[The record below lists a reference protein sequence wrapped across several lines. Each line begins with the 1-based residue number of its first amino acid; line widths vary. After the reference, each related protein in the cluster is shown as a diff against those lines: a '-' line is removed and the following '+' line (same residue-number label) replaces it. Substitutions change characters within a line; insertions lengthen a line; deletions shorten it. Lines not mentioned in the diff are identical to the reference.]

1 MTVYVEK
8 PEINIREKLTELEQ
22 KTGQA
27 GKTILAAHSPQEV
40 FQYINAGRRNVL
52 INGNFEIAQR
62 GTSGTYTGGIWQYLS
77 PDRWMGHFDST
88 PTGAT
93 HHVIAG
99 GPNAGSNYFAEVRGP
114 SSGGNGNCYFGQRIE
129 SRNLANIRYQNAMVL
144 SGWVKRSG
152 SSTNTTLG
160 INIIC
165 PTATDNYAGYTT
177 HGAPFRGGSI
187 SGDGD
192 IQRNGNLTLSSPD
205 VWYYFTAIRH
215 DPVQLTNFDKGM
227 QLYFSMQGVNG
238 TDDKFQFAQMQL
250 EAGTVATPFEHRIY
264 AEELEL
270 CKRYFQKFG
279 GGANK
284 TIAHVYAPSTTELA
298 LLFRFAPE
306 MRVTPSVDWSS
317 ATTDMTYRYNSNNSQ
332 EFDRNDLSNDGSV
345 GQVTPQGGSMWIN
358 GWSHGQTTGDGGEI
372 RVYGYTP
379 EQFLFIQFD
388 SEL

>member
-62 GTSGTYTGGIWQYLS
+62 GTSGTYTGGIWKYLS
-77 PDRWMGHFDST
+77 PDRWMGHFDNS

-93 HHVIAG
+93 HHVFAG
-99 GPNAGSNYFAEVRGP
+99 GPNSGSNYFAEVRGP
-114 SSGGNGNCYFGQRIE
+114 SSGGNGTCYFGQRIE

-152 SSTNTTLG
+152 SSTNSSLG
-160 INIIC
+160 MNIIC

-250 EAGTVATPFEHRIY
+250 EAGTVATPFEHRSY
-264 AEELEL
+264 EED
-270 CKRYFQKFG
+270 
-279 GGANK
+279 
-284 TIAHVYAPSTTELA
+284 LA
-298 LLFRFAPE
+298 LSQRYYQQSTSIANAVTSPMWFYSYNPSEAWGGNRFPVE
-306 MRVTPSVDWSS
+306 MRVNPTCVLYNNAGTAGGVHQIGSPDITGVTVNISS
-317 ATTDMTYRYNSNNSQ
+317 RQGIFLAYKANGFTTDKSH
-332 EFDRNDLSNDGSV
+332 
-345 GQVTPQGGSMWIN
+345 IA
-358 GWSHGQTTGDGGEI
+358 GWTADA
-372 RVYGYTP
+372 
-379 EQFLFIQFD
+379 
-388 SEL
+388 EL

>member
-62 GTSGTYTGGIWQYLS
+62 GTSGTYTGGIWKYLS
-77 PDRWMGHFDST
+77 PDRWMGHFDNS

-93 HHVIAG
+93 HHVFAG

-114 SSGGNGNCYFGQRIE
+114 SSGGNGTCYFGQRIE
-129 SRNLANIRYQNAMVL
+129 SSNLAGIRYHNAMVL

-152 SSTNTTLG
+152 SSTNSSLG
-160 INIIC
+160 MNIIC

-192 IQRNGNLTLSSPD
+192 IQQNGNLTLSSPD

-215 DPVQLTNFDKGM
+215 DPTQLTNFDKGM

-250 EAGTVATPFEHRIY
+250 EAGTVATPFEYIDY
-264 AEELEL
+264 STELSR
-270 CKRYFQKFG
+270 CQRYFYQTG
-279 GGANK
+279 S
-284 TIAHVYAPSTTELA
+284 STSSLASPFIGTAVTTSGSELHINTPF
-298 LLFRFAPE
+298 LTE
-306 MRVTPSVDWSS
+306 MRTVPSWSVENS
-317 ATTDMTYRYNSNNSQ
+317 ISSFEFRRDNNTQITLNYGSISSNLTRTSGAMWFAGMSSMTQGLSGFIRLRSGFTDNWR
-332 EFDRNDLSNDGSV
+332 FDA
-345 GQVTPQGGSMWIN
+345 
-358 GWSHGQTTGDGGEI
+358 
-372 RVYGYTP
+372 
-379 EQFLFIQFD
+379 
-388 SEL
+388 EL